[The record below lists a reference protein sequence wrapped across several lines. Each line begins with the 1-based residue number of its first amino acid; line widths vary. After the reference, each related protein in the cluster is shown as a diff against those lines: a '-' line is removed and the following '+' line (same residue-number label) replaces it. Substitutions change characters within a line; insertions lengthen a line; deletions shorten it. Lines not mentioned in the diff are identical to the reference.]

1 MKSIPASL
9 AARLQSRMRT
19 MCYLIRVASKT
30 SSAVFGLTTLDAAI
44 TFDDGNGALT
54 YSPLN
59 SLDPQNV
66 QSTSSMDVDTTEA
79 HGWFQDAVRA
89 AVDAGVITSAEAAI
103 YRVDYTALSAGAE
116 VVMYGVVGA
125 VAFETNPQSPRKI
138 EIVGL
143 DGLLKTKRNAQY
155 SITCRNTF
163 GDSRCGMPLTWDPA
177 TVAEVSDG
185 LLLFRVTGATQ
196 PAEYFDFGVVR
207 FDTGDNAGAQLEI
220 ERWDGQWV
228 RLSFATPYPVSVGDT
243 VSLRRDCNKFAS
255 TCYNTYNNMINFNGE
270 HLTPVQDQSLMVP
283 GAYIKSSRAL

>member
-1 MKSIPASL
+1 
-9 AARLQSRMRT
+9 
-19 MCYLIRVASKT
+19 
-30 SSAVFGLTTLDAAI
+30 
-44 TFDDGNGALT
+44 
-54 YSPLN
+54 
-59 SLDPQNV
+59 
-66 QSTSSMDVDTTEA
+66 
-79 HGWFQDAVRA
+79 
-89 AVDAGVITSAEAAI
+89 AEAAI

-196 PAEYFDFGVVR
+196 PAEYFDFG
-207 FDTGDNAGAQLEI
+207 
-220 ERWDGQWV
+220 
-228 RLSFATPYPVSVGDT
+228 
-243 VSLRRDCNKFAS
+243 
-255 TCYNTYNNMINFNGE
+255 
-270 HLTPVQDQSLMVP
+270 
-283 GAYIKSSRAL
+283 